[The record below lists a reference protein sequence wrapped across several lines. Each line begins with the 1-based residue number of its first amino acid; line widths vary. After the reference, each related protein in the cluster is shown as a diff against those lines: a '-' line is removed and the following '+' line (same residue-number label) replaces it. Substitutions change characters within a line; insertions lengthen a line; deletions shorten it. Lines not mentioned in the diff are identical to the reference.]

1 MTSSAIALVAGVAE
15 TLLSEQVINRLPE
28 NLAPAPWTCEC
39 ESVLWTVRPT
49 RAAAQALPSGIGHG
63 AQPLGVIGGMVSYRD
78 TPVGHYDEVLGA
90 VVFRRGS
97 ALRGTVSF
105 MAVDSETSIVGG
117 RANWAMP
124 KTLAQFSGGI
134 GSGREITARG
144 ALETPWSVAATPKA
158 IGPSVPIRSSMVV
171 LQQFADGDVRSSK
184 LTAKGRARP
193 ALVTV
198 EMDSTSTLS
207 GWMRPGRHLGA
218 VIESMSFTLDEPV
231 PLPRA

>member
-1 MTSSAIALVAGVAE
+1 M
-15 TLLSEQVINRLPE
+15 LSEQVVARLPE

-39 ESVLWTVRPT
+39 ESVMWSVRPT
-49 RAAAQALPSGIGHG
+49 RAAAGALPSGI
-63 AQPLGVIGGMVSYRD
+63 ADARPLGVIGGMVSYRD

-90 VVFRRGS
+90 VAFRQGL

-134 GSGREITARG
+134 GSGQEITARG
-144 ALETPWSVAATPKA
+144 ALESPWSVSATPKA
-158 IGPSVPIRSSMVV
+158 IGPAVPVRSSLVV

-198 EMDSTSTLS
+198 ETDTTSTL
-207 GWMRPGRHLGA
+207 GQWMRPGRHLGA
-218 VIESMSFTLDEPV
+218 IIESMTFTLGEPV
-231 PLPRA
+231 PVH